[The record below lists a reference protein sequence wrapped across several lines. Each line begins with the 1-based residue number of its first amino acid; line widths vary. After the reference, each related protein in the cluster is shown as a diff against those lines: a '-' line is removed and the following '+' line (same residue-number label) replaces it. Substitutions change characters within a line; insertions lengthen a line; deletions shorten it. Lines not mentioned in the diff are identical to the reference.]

1 MTLHIQATAMA
12 SGNSTTSGAAG
23 AAGATESPSPQNAAS
38 SNTNGASRPVF
49 GREAAGLLTLVAIG
63 AALL

>member
-23 AAGATESPSPQNAAS
+23 ATGSPSPQNAAS

-49 GREAAGLLTLVAIG
+49 GREAAGLLTLVAVG